1 MINIEEVLQH
11 VWDSLSKPLIPIII
25 EFYKDPE
32 NRRKFEEWHYEKYGF
47 YPEKKGQENET
58 LSAKKV

>member
-1 MINIEEVLQH
+1 VINTQEVPQH

-32 NRRKFEEWHYEKYGF
+32 NQRNFEEWHYRKYGC
-47 YPEKKGQENET
+47 YPTKASYMKGDKQP
-58 LSAKKV
+58 VD